1 MGIIKKLQTI
11 NTGEG
16 VERREL
22 SCTVGGN
29 GTVTIQNSMEV
40 PEETK
45 NTATKWS
52 SNPTSGHIPRENYN
66 SKRYMHPSVHCST
79 IYNSQDIEAT

>member
-1 MGIIKKLQTI
+1 MQQQRPSTVRNKQILKYILYIYISPHTSQT

-29 GTVTIQNSMEV
+29 GTVAIQNSMEV

-45 NTATKWS
+45 NTATK
-52 SNPTSGHIPRENYN
+52 
-66 SKRYMHPSVHCST
+66 
-79 IYNSQDIEAT
+79 

>member
-1 MGIIKKLQTI
+1 MQQQRPSTVRNKQILKYIYIYISPHTSQT

-29 GTVTIQNSMEV
+29 GTVAIQNSMEV

-45 NTATKWS
+45 NTATK
-52 SNPTSGHIPRENYN
+52 
-66 SKRYMHPSVHCST
+66 
-79 IYNSQDIEAT
+79 

>member
-1 MGIIKKLQTI
+1 MQQQRPSTVKNKQIKKIYIYIYISPHTSQI

-22 SCTVGGN
+22 SCTVGRN

-40 PEETK
+40 PQETK
-45 NTATKWS
+45 NTAT
-52 SNPTSGHIPRENYN
+52 
-66 SKRYMHPSVHCST
+66 M
-79 IYNSQDIEAT
+79 

>member
-1 MGIIKKLQTI
+1 MQQQRPSTVRNKHILNIYILPHTSQI

-29 GTVTIQNSMEV
+29 GTIQDSMEV

-45 NTATKWS
+45 NTAT
-52 SNPTSGHIPRENYN
+52 I
-66 SKRYMHPSVHCST
+66 
-79 IYNSQDIEAT
+79 